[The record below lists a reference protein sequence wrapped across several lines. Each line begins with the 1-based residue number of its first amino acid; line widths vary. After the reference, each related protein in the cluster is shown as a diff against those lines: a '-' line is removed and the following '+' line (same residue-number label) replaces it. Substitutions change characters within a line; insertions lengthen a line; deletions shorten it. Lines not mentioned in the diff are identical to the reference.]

1 MKRMMLNTPV
11 NKIEITKTDVVIV
24 GCGAAGLYAA
34 LQLDPALNC
43 ILINKSGP
51 ELSNSMYAQGGIA
64 AVIEPHRD
72 NDTPNQHFTDTIVAG
87 AGLCDEKAVHVLVI
101 EAWENI
107 QALIGLNVPFDMRN
121 GKLLLTREGGH
132 GKNRILHSGGDA
144 TGFHMTSTLYKMA
157 KKRENITIYDRFFL
171 TDVLTD
177 ENGVTG
183 ILVLDEE
190 EKPQGFA
197 ASKVIIASGGIG
209 RVFRNSTN
217 AVCATGDG
225 IAAAWRAGAE
235 LKDMEFVQ
243 FHPTALIHPDETGR
257 FFLISEALRGEGA
270 ILRNRQWKPFMQ
282 GEHPLADL
290 APRDIVTR
298 SIIKEMKR
306 SNIPHVYLD
315 ITSKTRDFLKNRF
328 PTIYG
333 ECMRRGLDIAKD
345 WIPIMPVQHYFM
357 GGVRTDIDGRTNI
370 PGLYACGEASCT
382 GVHGANRLASNSLLE
397 CLVFA
402 RRCIQDI
409 HRSEMFSSELGSK
422 EIKIC
427 KKAKDID
434 FDSFSSEI
442 RYLTT
447 QKCSILRNE
456 KELLEAKA
464 RIEEIYTQLD
474 TVELVTKRGIETYN
488 QTLIALAVIEACI
501 RRKTSIGA
509 HYRNDSEPRIE

>member
-1 MKRMMLNTPV
+1 MKRMMVNTPI
-11 NKIEITKTDVVIV
+11 NKIGITKTDVVIV

-72 NDTPNQHFTDTIVAG
+72 NDNPSQHFTDTIVAG
-87 AGLCDEKAVHVLVI
+87 AGLCDEKAVHVLVN

-107 QALIGLNVPFDMRN
+107 EALISLDVPFDMKN

-144 TGFHMTSTLYKMA
+144 TGFHMTSTLYKIA
-157 KKRENITIYDRFFL
+157 KKRANITIYDRLFL
-171 TDVLTD
+171 TDILTD

-190 EKPQGFA
+190 EKPRGFA
-197 ASKVIIASGGIG
+197 TSKVIIASGGIG
-209 RVFRNSTN
+209 RVYRNSTN

-225 IAAAWRAGAE
+225 IAAAWRAGAA

-270 ILRNRQWKPFMQ
+270 VLRNRQWKPFMQ

-345 WIPIMPVQHYFM
+345 WIPVMPVQHYFM
-357 GGVRTDIDGRTNI
+357 GGIRTDIDGQTNI

-402 RRCIQDI
+402 RRCVQDI
-409 HRSEMFSSELGSK
+409 HRAKMFSPELGSQETK
-422 EIKIC
+422 LY
-427 KKAKDID
+427 KKVKDID

-442 RYLTT
+442 RTLTT

-464 RIEEIYTQLD
+464 RIDEIYAQLD

-488 QTLIALAVIEACI
+488 QTLIAMAVIDASI

-509 HYRNDSEPRIE
+509 HYRSDDDLQIE